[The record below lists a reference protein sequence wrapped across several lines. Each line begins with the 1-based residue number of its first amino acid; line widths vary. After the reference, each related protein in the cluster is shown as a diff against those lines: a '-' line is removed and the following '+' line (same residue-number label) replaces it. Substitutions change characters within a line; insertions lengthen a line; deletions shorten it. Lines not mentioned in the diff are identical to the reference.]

1 MFDDWYFLYKK
12 VFDELSGGYAKIVV
26 DEVTG
31 LYPTRED
38 FKQAVEVCMSTTYT
52 SRFVDNF
59 IAKARSYNL
68 GPTGAVDLGKLK
80 QMSLEL
86 TCIVLSDVCSRLGS
100 FCTPRKLLRVEG
112 IREVSE
118 RLLEAVLEDSQINF
132 QF

>member
-26 DEVTG
+26 DDVTG
-31 LYPTRED
+31 LYPPRED
-38 FKQAVEVCMSTTYT
+38 FKQAVELCMSTTYT

-59 IAKARSYNL
+59 LAKAKSYSL
-68 GPTGAVDLGKLK
+68 GSTVDLGELK
-80 QMSLEL
+80 HMSLEL
-86 TCIVLSDVCSRLGS
+86 TCIVLSDVCSRLGT

-118 RLLEAVLEDSQINF
+118 RLLEAVLEALQINF